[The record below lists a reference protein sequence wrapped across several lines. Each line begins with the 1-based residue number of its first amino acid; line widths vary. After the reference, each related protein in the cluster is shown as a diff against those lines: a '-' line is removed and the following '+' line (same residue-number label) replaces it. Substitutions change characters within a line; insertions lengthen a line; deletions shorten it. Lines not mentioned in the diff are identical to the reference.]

1 MTVLARLFEHMAW
14 ADAAA
19 REAVRRMPADAPEL
33 TRATA
38 IYAHLFGA
46 EQLWLARLGGRPAEY
61 PVWPTLG
68 LDVAGR
74 LAADTVR
81 AFQALVARLDDAS
94 LAREVS
100 YVNSAGRAFT
110 NRVDDILLQVAM
122 HGSYHRGQIALL
134 VRQGGGEP
142 APTDYI
148 VFARHG

>member
-1 MTVLARLFEHMAW
+1 MTVRARLFEHMAW

-68 LDVAGR
+68 LAGEWSLLR
-74 LAADTVR
+74 LGYAIQVGDPVLHRLLATF
-81 AFQALVARLDDAS
+81 AF
-94 LAREVS
+94 
-100 YVNSAGRAFT
+100 
-110 NRVDDILLQVAM
+110 
-122 HGSYHRGQIALL
+122 
-134 VRQGGGEP
+134 
-142 APTDYI
+142 
-148 VFARHG
+148 